1 MKQVVLRHAE
11 VHEKRQK
18 GENKADFSFEIKP
31 LERAPSGFFFF
42 FVRAEFGVLS
52 NEAERCRVLQM
63 AEGYFFTH
71 G

>member
-42 FVRAEFGVLS
+42 LFGLS
-52 NEAERCRVLQM
+52 L
-63 AEGYFFTH
+63 GF
-71 G
+71 